1 MAVDIFTK
9 AQFESALPVHKQT
22 GEPLWR
28 CDGLRDG
35 EYEYLMPIDS
45 LSAILIRSS
54 IHSDGFSA
62 ESGEDSIRAWL
73 VNNEDKPLGSKVSKR
88 VTRVPG
94 WETRLKETLRTLWQW
109 RKTAGNCPHCN
120 QPLKIFKVKKPGPNK
135 GRVFAKCE
143 HHNGWVWLDEVAK

>member
-9 AQFESALPVHKQT
+9 AQFESALPVHNQT

-28 CDGLRDG
+28 FGGLRDG

-73 VNNEDKPLGSKVSKR
+73 VNNEDKPLGSKVSKW

-94 WETRLKETLRTLWQW
+94 WETRLKETLRTLWQL
-109 RKTAGNCPHCN
+109 RKQSGNCINCGE
-120 QPLKIFKVKKPGPNK
+120 PLGIFKVKKEGPNK
-135 GRVFAKCE
+135 GRWFAKCIN
-143 HHNGWVWLDEVAK
+143 HNGFVWLD